1 LIQEPGG
8 GSRLLSPARIAGLAD
23 PTFEQH
29 LTIRILSM
37 EGSELAATPTTIQA
51 ELGGR
56 GPFEAEV
63 PFSVAAQ
70 TPGLIQVY
78 ASSAR
83 DGGLTHLASVPVTLM
98 PSGTEKITPVEP
110 HPEVIHISAP
120 RAGTGVSGGEV
131 HVEGFGL
138 ASFEATLA
146 IEVYD
151 SGGALVGSQP
161 ATVAAPEMGQP
172 GPFSADVSYAVAAPG
187 PGRIVVRDL
196 SPAFGGDVHLASVEI
211 TLEP

>member
-1 LIQEPGG
+1 LILEPGA
-8 GSRLLSPARIAGLAD
+8 GSRLVSPARVAGVAD

-37 EGSELAATPTTIQA
+37 EGDELAATPTTIQA
-51 ELGGR
+51 ELGER
-56 GPFEAEV
+56 GPFGAEI
-63 PFSVAAQ
+63 PFSVAAG

-83 DGGLTHLASVPVTLM
+83 DGGLTHLASVPVTLA
-98 PSGTEKITPVEP
+98 PSGTEEIAPGEP
-110 HPEVIHISAP
+110 HPEVIHISEP
-120 RAGTGVSGGEV
+120 SPGTTISGGEV
-131 HVEGFGL
+131 HVQGFGL
-138 ASFEATLA
+138 ASFEATLV

-161 ATVAAPEMGQP
+161 ATVAAPEMGQA
-172 GPFSADVSYAVAAPG
+172 GPFSANVSYAVGAPG
-187 PGRIVVRDL
+187 PGRIFVRDL

-211 TLEP
+211 RLEP